1 MERICK
7 SSKYAEKFI
16 ITDKASCIPTGNSNR
31 TESQTYLNFSIV
43 VRFFIL
49 SSVFGTPFS
58 IISQRFFSTRFSKA
72 SSSPESDLEMNCTSR
87 P

>member
-43 VRFFIL
+43 VRFFYFKL
-49 SSVFGTPFS
+49 SFWNTIFNHFPA
-58 IISQRFFSTRFSKA
+58 FFQYALF
-72 SSSPESDLEMNCTSR
+72 
-87 P
+87 